1 MSWIISV
8 SPELNKKV
16 KNVASELG
24 KLKMDIDDARNVLI
38 GIESTIKTLD
48 TLLVMLRKLPDAD
61 EKQELID
68 KINETIQVASG
79 AKVRIEKRIRELE
92 EAMEGYGVSV

>member
-79 AKVRIEKRIRELE
+79 AKVRIEKRIEELE
-92 EAMEGYGVSV
+92 EALEEYGVSV